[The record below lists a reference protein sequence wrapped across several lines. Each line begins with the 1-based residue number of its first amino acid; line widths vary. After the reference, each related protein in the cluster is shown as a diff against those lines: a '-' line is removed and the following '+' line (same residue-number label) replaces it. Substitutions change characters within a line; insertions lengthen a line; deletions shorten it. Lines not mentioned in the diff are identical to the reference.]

1 MNSKPLR
8 YIVIDDDPHNNLSCT
23 IAIKSAVTSAS
34 IHCFTVP
41 EEGLDYIENEYTKT
55 RIAIPTVLF
64 LDINMPSMTGWEVL
78 EKFKNFPVPVK
89 EQITIYILS
98 SSISPI
104 DQELA
109 HANPFVADYIIKPL
123 TKSKVLQIISTN
135 EMRKVS

>member
-23 IAIKSAVTSAS
+23 IAIKAAISTAS
-34 IHCFTVP
+34 VHCFTVP
-41 EEGLDYIENEYTKT
+41 EEGLDYIETEYART
-55 RIAIPTVLF
+55 RQAIPTVLF

-78 EKFKNFPVPVK
+78 ERFKDFAVPIK

-98 SSISPI
+98 SSVSPI

-123 TKSKVLQIISTN
+123 TKSKVFQIIEKS
-135 EMRKVS
+135 EARKIA